1 MGGTVMGMSPTRQVN
16 GCLAET
22 LILALEG
29 RGESFSI
36 GRELPLRRSSDRQH
50 RRGVTGFLPHLLP
63 LRRAD

>member
-1 MGGTVMGMSPTRQVN
+1 MGMSPTRQVN

-36 GRELPLRRSSDRQH
+36 GRRIAARGGSSRSATSPERH
-50 RRGVTGFLPHLLP
+50 GFLPHLLP
-63 LRRAD
+63 HRRAD